1 MNTQLRSD
9 VSNSS
14 NDNLHGV
21 CVRAL
26 AQEVVGV
33 EMQAVGWY
41 GGLTPPGPQVEKEHG
56 RVETL
61 T

>member
-1 MNTQLRSD
+1 M
-9 VSNSS
+9 
-14 NDNLHGV
+14 

-41 GGLTPPGPQVEKEHG
+41 GGLTSPGPQVEKEHG